1 MLFIQTGCS
10 SVMLR
15 LCNLKYLFRS
25 KTLTYRR
32 NILFL
37 IEMIAMNYRGTADI
51 GKGFIP
57 QKFSGFVSL
66 FKPEKLNKFEQR
78 FWQ

>member
-10 SVMLR
+10 SVMQYEISLSFQD
-15 LCNLKYLFRS
+15 CDIPS
-25 KTLTYRR
+25 KLS
-32 NILFL
+32 ILFL

-66 FKPEKLNKFEQR
+66 FKPEKFNKFEQR

>member
-1 MLFIQTGCS
+1 MLFR
-10 SVMLR
+10 V
-15 LCNLKYLFRS
+15 
-25 KTLTYRR
+25 
-32 NILFL
+32 
-37 IEMIAMNYRGTADI
+37 EMTSTSTADI

-66 FKPEKLNKFEQR
+66 FKPEKFNKFEQR